1 MQPQTMKKF
10 LEITLGLN
18 AHGDPQLLR
27 IVLVNLPISRW
38 ATAIQSC
45 HLGASRGRISL
56 FGQRAL
62 IRSSVRSE
70 IFVDQPHPMEN

>member
-38 ATAIQSC
+38 ATAIQSRPKLPLRRKPGA
-45 HLGASRGRISL
+45 HLTVWTA
-56 FGQRAL
+56 
-62 IRSSVRSE
+62 RSDSQLR
-70 IFVDQPHPMEN
+70 